1 MVRITKDPEVRRNEL
16 LDVALGLVLEVGY
29 DVMSVEA
36 VTAAAGVAKGTF
48 YHYFASKED
57 LRFQLLER
65 LGSELHHA
73 IASALEASSDTGAA
87 RLQVFMDAAAG
98 YKMGHFGQFQLLIF
112 LYRREN
118 DTLRHR
124 LHEAWASSTR
134 KLLVSIVAAGIADGS
149 FAVTDADATAD
160 LLTTL
165 WYEGTD
171 RVWLRALEQPDDAG
185 FADILLRSSSALQQ
199 AQTRILG
206 IPDGAA
212 QIAITPEM
220 TAGLQQAY
228 HQVKELRQ

>member
-16 LDVALGLVLEVGY
+16 LDIALGLVQQVGY

-65 LGSELHHA
+65 LGAGLHHA
-73 IASALEASSDTGAA
+73 IASALGTNPGGGAEQ
-87 RLQVFMDAAAG
+87 LQVFMDAAAA
-98 YKMGHFGQFQLLIF
+98 YKVGHFGQFLPLVF

-118 DTLRHR
+118 DSLRHR
-124 LHEAWASSTR
+124 LHETWARSTR
-134 KLLVSIVAAGIADGS
+134 GLLVPIIVAGIEDGS
-149 FAVTDADATAD
+149 FSVADADATAD

-165 WYEGTD
+165 WYEGAD
-171 RVWLRALEQPDDAG
+171 RVWLRALEQPDAAG
-185 FADILLRSSSALQQ
+185 FAEVLLRSTDALQR

-206 IPDGAA
+206 RPDGTAN
-212 QIAITPEM
+212 ITVTPQM
-220 TAGLQQAY
+220 TAGLEQAY